1 MGVYK
6 TLMYLDW
13 EEKQL
18 SLKAAELKKNQE
30 NIKKIKRVFIG
41 KGNKAV
47 NSLDIIRMT
56 GEGNSAKNIS
66 EILLSSKG
74 YIENEKRKIAD
85 KIIENFADIHAL
97 SDNPT
102 HVITAFYFKYGEIL
116 EQV

>member
-1 MGVYK
+1 
-6 TLMYLDW
+6 
-13 EEKQL
+13 
-18 SLKAAELKKNQE
+18 
-30 NIKKIKRVFIG
+30 
-41 KGNKAV
+41 
-47 NSLDIIRMT
+47 MT

-85 KIIENFADIHAL
+85 KIIENFADIHAH

-116 EQV
+116 EQL